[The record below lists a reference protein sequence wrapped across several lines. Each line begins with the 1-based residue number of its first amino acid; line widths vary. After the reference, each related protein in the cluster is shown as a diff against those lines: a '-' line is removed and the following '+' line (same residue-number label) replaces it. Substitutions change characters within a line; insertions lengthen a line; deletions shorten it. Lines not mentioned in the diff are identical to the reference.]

1 MCTWRLPLLASMVPM
16 HPWVVSVPLPLAI
29 GTPPQQKKKSPVW
42 ALTSTTFP
50 GLESS
55 CRQKLKTF
63 TLNAQVA
70 ILPAA
75 SVALQVT
82 EVVPTGKGE
91 PEGGVQTMPGVPQLS
106 VAVTTKL
113 TGPLVVAIG
122 QEAIAA
128 ELMSPGQVIT
138 GGVLSVTITVNE
150 QPGPAAVVQVTV
162 VVPTAKQLPEAGLQ
176 VTVPQLPVVVG
187 AG

>member
-1 MCTWRLPLLASMVPM
+1 MLPMQPC
-16 HPWVVSVPLPLAI
+16 VVRVPLPLAI
-29 GTPPQQKKKSPVW
+29 GTPPQQKKKSPVE

-50 GLESS
+50 GFVSS

-63 TLNAQVA
+63 MLNVQVA
-70 ILPAA
+70 ILPEA
-75 SVALQVT
+75 SVALQATV
-82 EVVPTGKGE
+82 VVPTGKAE
-91 PEGGVQTMPGVPQLS
+91 PEGGLQTAITPGQLS
-106 VAVTTKL
+106 VAVTMKM

-122 QEAIAA
+122 QEATAA
-128 ELMSPGQVIT
+128 AFMSPGQVIT
-138 GGVLSVTITVNE
+138 GGVLSVTVTVNE

-162 VVPTAKQLPEAGLQ
+162 VVPTGKQVPEAGLQ

>member
-1 MCTWRLPLLASMVPM
+1 MLPMQ
-16 HPWVVSVPLPLAI
+16 PWVVSVPLPLAM

-63 TLNAQVA
+63 TLNVQFAM
-70 ILPAA
+70 LPET

-82 EVVPTGKGE
+82 VVVPTGKGE
-91 PEGGVQTMPGVPQLS
+91 PDGGVQTTPGVPQLS
-106 VAVTTKL
+106 VAVTMKL

-122 QEAIAA
+122 QEATAA
-128 ELMSPGQVIT
+128 VFMSPGQVIT
-138 GGVLSVTITVNE
+138 GGVLSVTATVNV
-150 QPGPAAVVQVTV
+150 QLGPVVVVQVTV
-162 VVPTAKQLPEAGLQ
+162 VVPTGKQLPEAGLQ